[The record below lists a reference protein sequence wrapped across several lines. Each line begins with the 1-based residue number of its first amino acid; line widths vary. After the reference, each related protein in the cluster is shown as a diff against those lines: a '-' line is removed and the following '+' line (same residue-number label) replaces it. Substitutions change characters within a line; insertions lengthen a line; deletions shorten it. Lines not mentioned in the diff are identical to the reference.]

1 MPNVTYDS
9 LTSKVVNT
17 INEDSIVGRF
27 VQPRSRIRQ
36 FRTDRYINLF
46 IAGKATLLNQ
56 DLSVGPVL
64 QVTMTLPGGYTRPA
78 QRIID
83 QSMEDGFCAKAFVS
97 TNLIAAV
104 EADREVIAAH
114 RYEDD
119 AGVPNQVDVTI
130 PVGKQIAN
138 QDITVYYHFS
148 AGRIALRVNLP
159 DNEADVRNFGVFEQS
174 FRILN
179 KTDPAGGLEG
189 LKLQTGFTLAGDFQ
203 LTIIVNSTQQISWD
217 ALAQGVTRLSVPSRE
232 SAESLVAKRLVAQ
245 GSGLTPRQAA
255 ALTVTR

>member
-1 MPNVTYDS
+1 MPNVTYAN
-9 LTSKVVNT
+9 LTSKVANT
-17 INEDSIVGRF
+17 INEDSIVAHF
-27 VQPRSRIRQ
+27 VQPRARIRQ
-36 FRTDRYINLF
+36 FRVDRFVNLYL
-46 IAGKATLLNQ
+46 AGKVTLLNQ
-56 DLSVGPVL
+56 DLSVGPVT
-64 QVTMTLPGGYTRPA
+64 QVTMALTGGYTRPA
-78 QRIID
+78 QRVID

-97 TNLIAAV
+97 VNGVAAV

-114 RYEDD
+114 RYED
-119 AGVPNQVDVTI
+119 AAANPNEVDVTI

-148 AGRIALRVNLP
+148 AGRMALRVNLP
-159 DNEADVRNFGVFEQS
+159 DNEADVRNFGVFEQG

-179 KTDPAGGLEG
+179 KADPAGGLEG

-203 LTIIVNSTQQISWD
+203 VLFIVNSSEVISWD
-217 ALAQGVTRLSVPSRE
+217 ALGQGVMRLSIPSRE
-232 SAESLVAKRLVAQ
+232 SAEMLVAKRLAAQ